1 MNQSGTSTSPLQLHV
16 VAGVVRDGAGRIL
29 LSYRL
34 PPRAEGGLWEFPGGK
49 LDPGEAAVQGLR
61 RELREELGIEVE
73 AAMPLIAIRHQ
84 YPDKLVLLDV
94 WEVVRWS
101 GTPQSL
107 EGQPLAWCHS
117 HELTERAFP
126 AANGPIVRAVRLPR
140 LCLISPEPTDPA
152 TFLQA
157 LDKALGRG
165 VQLVQLRA
173 KTLTASR
180 LATLAEAALACCRR
194 HQATLIINGD
204 LALAERLG
212 VGAHLTSPQ
221 LSQFQR
227 RPLASDRLLSAACHT
242 LEDVRQAERLE
253 VDFALLGPVNPTAS
267 HPTTAPLGWHATREI
282 ARAAQL
288 PIYALGG
295 QGIATLATAVDNGCL
310 GIAAIRGLWETPLP
324 AVEAVARAEL
334 MRRSGWESEMR

>member
-1 MNQSGTSTSPLQLHV
+1 MNQFATSPTQLHV

-34 PPRAEGGLWEFPGGK
+34 PHRAEGGLWEFPGGK

-61 RELREELGIEVE
+61 RELREELGIEIE
-73 AAMPLIAIRHQ
+73 AAMPLIAVRHR
-84 YPDKLVLLDV
+84 YPDKQVLLDV

-101 GTPQSL
+101 GTPESL
-107 EGQPLAWCHS
+107 EGQPLAWCHG
-117 HELTERAFP
+117 HELTRRAFP
-126 AANGPIVRAVRLPR
+126 AANEPIIRAVQLPR
-140 LCLISPEPTDPA
+140 LCLISPEPTDDA
-152 TFLQA
+152 AFLRTLEKVLA
-157 LDKALGRG
+157 RG
-165 VQLVQLRA
+165 IQLVQLRA
-173 KTLTASR
+173 KTLTAAR
-180 LATLAEAALACCRR
+180 LATLAEAVLACCRR
-194 HQATLIINGD
+194 HQAKLIINGD

-242 LEDVRQAERLE
+242 LEEVRHAERLKA
-253 VDFALLGPVNPTAS
+253 DFALLGPVNPTAS
-267 HPTTAPLGWHATREI
+267 HPTTAPLGWAATREI
-282 ARAAQL
+282 VRTARL

-295 QGIATLATAVDNGCL
+295 QRIATLATAVDNGCL
-310 GIAAIRGLWETPLP
+310 GIAAIRGLWETELD

-334 MRRSGWESEMR
+334 MRRSGWAIEMR